1 MLRRFRKLLVLGSVA
16 FTLLYLTVTFTPL
29 VPWLAERMME
39 PGNDAVGSTLI
50 VLANEQQ
57 SDGILGLV
65 SYWRSVYAVRVW
77 RWGNGKF
84 ERMVISG
91 GSGGAPVSMA
101 AAMREFVVSQG
112 VPADRIVVEEK
123 STSTRENALF
133 VKDIVKDWPGNKVVV
148 TGDIHSYRTR
158 KVFEKAGLPVVV
170 RPYPETLK
178 FANNRLNRW
187 PLFWGLATEVVKIGY
202 YQLKGWI

>member
-1 MLRRFRKLLVLGSVA
+1 VLRRLRKLLVLGSVA

-29 VPWLAERMME
+29 VPWLAEQMME
-39 PGNDAVGSTLI
+39 PGNEAVGSTLI

-77 RWGNGKF
+77 RGGNGKF

-101 AAMREFVVSQG
+101 AAMRDFVVSQG
-112 VPADRIVVEEK
+112 VPASRIVIEEK

-133 VKDIVKDWPGNKVVV
+133 VKEIVKDLPGDKVVV
-148 TGDIHSYRTR
+148 TGDVHSYRTR
-158 KVFEKAGLPVVV
+158 RVFEKAGLPVLV

-178 FANNRLNRW
+178 FSNNRMSRW
-187 PLFWGLATEVVKIGY
+187 SMFWGLVTETMKIGY
-202 YQLKGWI
+202 YRLKGWM